1 MPKYY
6 VSCLN
11 LERVISASNPI
22 EACGLVADKNGFLT
36 AGISWTVSE
45 QGFTWHTNDEVI
57 DDLLIIRWL
66 EKKYGNNG
74 TD

>member
-11 LERVISASNPI
+11 LERVISASDPI
-22 EACGLVADKNGFLT
+22 EACGLIADKWGFIT
-36 AGISWTVSE
+36 AGLKWSVSE
-45 QGFTWHTNDEVI
+45 RGFTWHTDDEAI

-66 EKKYGNNG
+66 EKKYGNNEN
-74 TD
+74 D